1 MDYDNVGSE
10 ELPEGVK
17 EGLLDG
23 TIGAIA
29 MIFILV
35 VVPVLVLS
43 LA

>member
-1 MDYDNVGSE
+1 MNYVERRRNAQDT
-10 ELPEGVK
+10 LMEGVV
-17 EGLLDG
+17 
-23 TIGAIA
+23 GAIT

>member
-23 TIGAIA
+23 AVAAIA

-35 VVPVLVLS
+35 VVPVLVLA

>member
-10 ELPEGVK
+10 ELGLK
-17 EGLLDG
+17 EGLDES
-23 TIGAIA
+23 IGAIT
-29 MIFILV
+29 MVFLLV

>member
-1 MDYDNVGSE
+1 MIERRRNAQDT
-10 ELPEGVK
+10 
-17 EGLLDG
+17 LLEG

-29 MIFILV
+29 MVFLLV

>member
-17 EGLLDG
+17 DGLLEG
-23 TIGAIA
+23 TLGAIA
-29 MIFILV
+29 MIFLLV

>member
-10 ELPEGVK
+10 ELGLK
-17 EGLLDG
+17 DGLLDG

-35 VVPVLVLS
+35 VVPVLVLA

>member
-10 ELPEGVK
+10 ELPAGVK

-23 TIGAIA
+23 TFAAIA

-35 VVPVLVLS
+35 VVPVLVLA